1 MPMPQT
7 IMGYV
12 IASTGVH
19 QAGLA
24 ALSIAVFS
32 LSAVPLELQR
42 RIVNGLTHQASFDAI
57 AWLAIVYAGVALAE
71 QLLKLALNVYRGWV
85 AETTVRRLRELV
97 CPVSWAEH
105 EVSSEGAGVEIAMVL
120 EEAEPIGGFTGI
132 SISEPLLQGGIL
144 VSVVGYMLALQPWLA
159 VIGLAFFLPQTV
171 FVPLLQNAINNR
183 ARSRILVKREVSGV
197 IADRPLAK
205 TSASWLLGQVR
216 RIFTLNMGIFR
227 LKYSMNLLMN
237 LMHHLSVASALCAG
251 GWMVLEDHLEVGTVV
266 AVVVG
271 LGKLNDPWGDLVN
284 WWREFS
290 VVDVKYRLFA
300 DATEWLRASG
310 TANTDHKTDQT
321 LASTDR
327 GQCLTEEKFGRALR
341 QPPSEPQGSGFRRG

>member
-1 MPMPQT
+1 MSLPRT
-7 IMGYV
+7 ILRYV

-19 QAGLA
+19 QAALA
-24 ALSIAVFS
+24 VLSIAVFS

-42 RIVNGLTHQASFDAI
+42 RIVNGLTHQASFDAV
-57 AWLAIVYAGVALAE
+57 AWLAIAYAGVALAE
-71 QLLKLALNVYRGWV
+71 QLLKLSLNVYRGWV

-97 CPVSWAEH
+97 CPVASGER
-105 EVSSEGAGVEIAMVL
+105 ETSPEGRGVEIAMVL

-144 VSVVGYMLALQPWLA
+144 FSVVGYMLALQPWLA
-159 VIGLAFFLPQTV
+159 VIGLAFFLPQTI
-171 FVPLLQNAINNR
+171 FVPVLQNAINNR

-197 IADRPLAK
+197 IADRPVAT
-205 TSASWLLGQVR
+205 TSASWVLAQIR
-216 RIFTLNMGIFR
+216 RIFTLNMGIFW

-237 LMHHLSVASALCAG
+237 LMHHLSVASAFCVG
-251 GWMVLEDHLEVGTVV
+251 GWMVLEGRIEVGTVV
-266 AVVVG
+266 AIVAG

-300 DATEWLRASG
+300 DAAEWLRALP
-310 TANTDHKTDQT
+310 TANTGHQAGQT
-321 LASTDR
+321 QAA
-327 GQCLTEEKFGRALR
+327 G
-341 QPPSEPQGSGFRRG
+341 

>member
-1 MPMPQT
+1 MPSASMPRT
-7 IMGYV
+7 ILRYV

-24 ALSIAVFS
+24 VLSIAVFS

-42 RIVNGLTHQASFDAI
+42 RIVNGLTHQASFDAV
-57 AWLAIVYAGVALAE
+57 AWLAITYAGVALAE
-71 QLLKLALNVYRGWV
+71 QLLKLSLNVYRGWV

-97 CPVSWAEH
+97 CPVAWGGH
-105 EVSSEGAGVEIAMVL
+105 EISPEGTGIEIAMVL

-159 VIGLAFFLPQTV
+159 AIGLAFFLPQTI

-183 ARSRILVKREVSGV
+183 ARSRILVKRELSSV
-197 IADRPLAK
+197 IADRPLAV
-205 TSASWLLGQVR
+205 TSASWVLDQVR
-216 RIFTLNMGIFR
+216 RIFTLNMGIFW

-237 LMHHLSVASALCAG
+237 LMHHLSVASALCVG
-251 GWMVLEDHLEVGTVV
+251 GWLVLEGRIEVGTVV
-266 AVVVG
+266 AVVAG

-300 DATEWLRASG
+300 DAAEWLRALS
-310 TANTDHKTDQT
+310 TANTGHQAGQT
-321 LASTDR
+321 LAVS
-327 GQCLTEEKFGRALR
+327 
-341 QPPSEPQGSGFRRG
+341 

>member
-1 MPMPQT
+1 MPSMSLPRT
-7 IMGYV
+7 ILRYV

-19 QAGLA
+19 QAALA
-24 ALSIAVFS
+24 VLSIAVFS

-42 RIVNGLTHQASFDAI
+42 RIVNGLTHQASFEAV
-57 AWLAIVYAGVALAE
+57 AWLAIAYAGVALAE
-71 QLLKLALNVYRGWV
+71 QLLKLSLNVYRGWV

-97 CPVSWAEH
+97 CPMASGGH
-105 EVSSEGAGVEIAMVL
+105 EISPEGTGVEIAMVL
-120 EEAEPIGGFTGI
+120 EEAEPIGGFTGV

-144 VSVVGYMLALQPWLA
+144 LSVVGYMLALQPWLA
-159 VIGLAFFLPQTV
+159 VIGLAFFLPQTI

-197 IADRPLAK
+197 IADRPLAT
-205 TSASWLLGQVR
+205 TSASWVLAQIR
-216 RIFTLNMGIFR
+216 RIFTLNMGIFW

-237 LMHHLSVASALCAG
+237 LMHHLSVASAFCVG
-251 GWMVLEDHLEVGTVV
+251 GWMVLEGRIEVGTVV
-266 AVVVG
+266 AIVAG

-300 DATEWLRASG
+300 DAAEWLRALA
-310 TANTDHKTDQT
+310 TANTGHQAGQT
-321 LASTDR
+321 QAA
-327 GQCLTEEKFGRALR
+327 G
-341 QPPSEPQGSGFRRG
+341 

>member
-1 MPMPQT
+1 MPSKSLPRT

-12 IASTGVH
+12 ISSTAVH

-24 ALSIAVFS
+24 ALSIAAFS

-42 RIVNGLTHQASFDAI
+42 RIVNGLTHQATFDTI
-57 AWLAIVYAGVALAE
+57 AWLAVAYAGVALAE
-71 QLLKLALNVYRGWV
+71 QLLKLSLNVYRGWV
-85 AETTVRRLRELV
+85 SETTVRRLRELV
-97 CPVSWAEH
+97 FSMTLQGHH
-105 EVSSEGAGVEIAMVL
+105 EAAPEGAGVEIAMVL

-171 FVPLLQNAINNR
+171 FVPLLQSAINKR
-183 ARSRILVKREVSGV
+183 ARSRILVKRDVSGV
-197 IADRPLAK
+197 IADHPLAT
-205 TSASWLLGQVR
+205 TSALWMLDQAR
-216 RIFTLNMGIFR
+216 RIFTLNMGIYK

-237 LMHHLSVASALCAG
+237 LMHHLSVASAFCVG
-251 GWMVLEDHLEVGTVV
+251 GWMVLEGHIEVGTVV
-266 AVVVG
+266 AVVSG

-300 DATEWLRASG
+300 DAATWLR
-310 TANTDHKTDQT
+310 T
-321 LASTDR
+321 LADEGPRDDST
-327 GQCLTEEKFGRALR
+327 LAAN
-341 QPPSEPQGSGFRRG
+341 